1 MSRNADPTPVAP
13 AADNVASP
21 CISVCV
27 MDAASGLCIGCWRT
41 LDEIAAWSGLDA
53 AAKRAVLAAIRE
65 RRARSAASAND
76 R

>member
-1 MSRNADPTPVAP
+1 MSRSAEPTPVAP
-13 AADNVASP
+13 AADEVASP

-53 AAKRAVLAAIRE
+53 AAKRAVLAAIRK
-65 RRARSAASAND
+65 RRARAAASAHD